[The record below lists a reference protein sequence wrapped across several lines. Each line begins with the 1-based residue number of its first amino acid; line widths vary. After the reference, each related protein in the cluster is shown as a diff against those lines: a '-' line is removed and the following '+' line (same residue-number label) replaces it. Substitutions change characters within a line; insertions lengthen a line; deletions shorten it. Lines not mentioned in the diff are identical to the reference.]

1 MRYVKGLD
9 RDQVMM
15 CSLDSFVDKE
25 SDARLIDAFVDSLDL
40 EELKIV
46 KSCAAS
52 EGRPAYDPRSM
63 LKLYIYG
70 AEHGIR
76 SSRKLAEACRLNVE
90 VRWMTGAVTPDFR
103 TISDFRK
110 NNIKSL
116 KEVFHEFDKRI
127 ASTVEFGFVS
137 VDGSKLRANNSKD
150 NNFTSHKLDDR
161 IQWLDAHIDE
171 YLRQMD
177 AIDSMETAEEMELEG
192 MLSREKIEQRLQ
204 EAQARLEK
212 YKQYRDYMEENG
224 LSQMSITDVD
234 SRLMKSKNGFQV
246 SYNVQTAVDSETH
259 LIRDFNTTN
268 QVTDHGLLAPTA
280 ADIRSEDEILHAV
293 ADRGYE
299 NQRDM
304 IKCLEDGIVPHVIL
318 PDGKDIYELELEYV
332 EAECNPASTKSEDLT
347 KCLHAGEIP
356 DAYKGVIK
364 SAEVKEV
371 RRKVKE
377 PSDYPS
383 PTQSPYG
390 TEEEMVA
397 RASEGYFVRD
407 PERNLVYC
415 PAGQVLRQKC
425 IKKNGNIRYANKAAC
440 RRCPFRNKCYKGK
453 NEWKE
458 IDFNKD
464 TLEKPC
470 RDWLKA
476 EGKQAVNEKK
486 SSKARFET
494 IKIVLLKFR
503 PDREK
508 MSQRLCLSEHPFG
521 TIKHAM
527 NADYFLLNG
536 LEKVTGEF
544 ALSAIAYNLKRSRN
558 LLGFNKMMN
567 LMMI

>member
-15 CSLDSFVDKE
+15 CTLDSFVDKE
-25 SDARLIDAFVDSLDL
+25 SDARLIDAFVDNLDL
-40 EELKIV
+40 EALKIT
-46 KSCAAS
+46 KSKAAS

-70 AEHGIR
+70 AEHSIR

-110 NNIKSL
+110 ANITVLKSIL
-116 KEVFHEFDKRI
+116 HEFNRRI
-127 ASTVEFGFVS
+127 AAAVEFGYVAI
-137 VDGSKLRANNSKD
+137 DGSKIRANNAKD

-177 AIDSMETAEEMELEG
+177 ALDSLETAEEMETEG
-192 MLSREKIEQRLQ
+192 MLSRETLEQKLHETQERLD
-204 EAQARLEK
+204 R
-212 YKQYRDYMEENG
+212 YKGYRQYMEENG
-224 LSQMSITDVD
+224 LSQLSVTDAD
-234 SRLMKSKNGFQV
+234 AKLMKSKNGFQV
-246 SYNVQTAVDSETH
+246 SYNVQTAVDSNTH
-259 LIRDFNTTN
+259 LIRDFNMTN
-268 QVTDHGLLAPTA
+268 QVTDHGLMAPTA
-280 ADIRSEDEILHAV
+280 EGIRSEDEILEAV

-299 NQRDM
+299 HQEDM
-304 IKCLEDGIVPHVIL
+304 IRCLEDGIIPHVIL
-318 PDGKDIYELELEYV
+318 PDGKDEYELELEYI
-332 EAECNPASTKSEDLT
+332 ESECDRKSTKHEDLA

-356 DAYKGVIK
+356 EAYASVIT
-364 SAEVKEV
+364 SAEVKTV
-371 RRKVKE
+371 RRKVRDAAEESTAVK
-377 PSDYPS
+377 
-383 PTQSPYG
+383 SPYK
-390 TEEEMVA
+390 TEEEMMTKA
-397 RASEGYFVRD
+397 KEGYFVRD

-415 PAGQVLRQKC
+415 PAGQILRQKC
-425 IKKNGNIRYANKAAC
+425 IKKTGEIRYANKAAC
-440 RRCPFRNKCYKGK
+440 RRCPYRNKCYKGK

-470 RDWLKA
+470 REWLKA
-476 EGKQAVNEKK
+476 EGLEPDSKKEPSKGKFEK
-486 SSKARFET
+486 
-494 IKIVLLKFR
+494 IKIVILKLR

-508 MSQRLCLSEHPFG
+508 MAQRLCLSEHPFG
-521 TIKHAM
+521 TIKHSM
-527 NADYFLLNG
+527 GADYFLLNG
-536 LEKVTGEF
+536 LDKVAGEF

>member
-9 RDQVMM
+9 RNQIMM
-15 CSLDSFVDKE
+15 CTLDSFVDQE
-25 SDARLIDAFVDSLDL
+25 SDARLIDAFVESLDL
-40 EELKIV
+40 EVLKIT
-46 KSCAAS
+46 KSKAAS

-70 AEHGIR
+70 AEHSIR

-110 NNIKSL
+110 ANINSL
-116 KEVFHEFDKRI
+116 KKILHEFNRRI
-127 ASTVEFGFVS
+127 ATAVEFGYVS
-137 VDGSKLRANNSKD
+137 IDGSKIRANNSKD

-177 AIDSMETAEEMELEG
+177 TLDVLENAEEIELEG
-192 MLSREKIEQRLQ
+192 MLSRETLEQKLK
-204 EAQARLEK
+204 EAQERLDR
-212 YKQYRDYMEENG
+212 YKEYRKYMEENG
-224 LSQMSITDVD
+224 LSQLSVTDAD
-234 SRLMKSKNGFQV
+234 AKLMKNKNGFQV

-259 LIRDFNTTN
+259 LIRDFNMTN
-268 QVTDHGLLAPTA
+268 QVTDHGLMAPTA
-280 ADIRSEDEILHAV
+280 AGICSEEEILDVV

-299 NQRDM
+299 NQKDM
-304 IKCLEDGIVPHVIL
+304 IRCLEEGIIPHVIL
-318 PDGKDIYELELEYV
+318 PDGKDSYELELEYI
-332 EAECNPASTKSEDLT
+332 ESECDRSSTKSEELA

-356 DAYKGVIK
+356 DAYREVIE
-364 SAEVKEV
+364 SAEIKTVCRSIKEADESTGII
-371 RRKVKE
+371 K
-377 PSDYPS
+377 
-383 PTQSPYG
+383 SPYG
-390 TEEEMVA
+390 TEEEMMT
-397 RASEGYFVRD
+397 RAKEGYFVRD

-415 PAGQVLRQKC
+415 PAGQILRQKC
-425 IKKNGNIRYANKAAC
+425 IKKGGNIRYANKTAC
-440 RRCPFRNKCYKGK
+440 RHCPFRNKCYKGK

-476 EGKQAVNEKK
+476 EGKATPKEKRTRK
-486 SSKARFET
+486 SVFKK
-494 IKIVLLKFR
+494 IKIVLLKLR
-503 PDREK
+503 PNREK
-508 MSQRLCLSEHPFG
+508 MSHRLSLSEHPFG
-521 TIKHAM
+521 TIKHSM
-527 NADYFLLNG
+527 NAGYFLLNG
-536 LEKVTGEF
+536 IEKVSGEF

-558 LLGFNKMMN
+558 LLGFNKVMN

>member
-9 RDQVMM
+9 RDQIMM
-15 CSLDSFVDKE
+15 CSLDSFVDPE
-25 SDARLIDAFVDSLDL
+25 SDARLIDAFVDHLDL
-40 EELKIV
+40 DALKIT
-46 KSCAAS
+46 KSKAAS

-63 LKLYIYG
+63 IKLYIYG

-76 SSRKLAEACRLNVE
+76 SSRRLASACKLNVE

-110 NNIKSL
+110 NNIKAL
-116 KEVFHEFDKRI
+116 KGIMHEFNRRI
-127 ASTVEFGFVS
+127 AAAVEFGYIS
-137 VDGSKLRANNSKD
+137 IDGSKIRANNSKD

-177 AIDSMETAEEMELEG
+177 ELDSIETAEEMELEG
-192 MLSREKIEQRLQ
+192 MLSRDTLEQKLQ
-204 EAQARLEK
+204 EAQERLER

-224 LSQMSITDVD
+224 LSQLSITDAD
-234 SRLMKSKNGFQV
+234 AKLMKNKNGFQV

-259 LIRDFNTTN
+259 LIRDFNMTN
-268 QVTDHGLLAPTA
+268 RVTDHGLMAPTA
-280 ADIRSEDEILHAV
+280 ADIRNEDEILEAV

-299 NQRDM
+299 NQEDM
-304 IKCLEDGIVPHVIL
+304 IKCLEDGIIPHVIL
-318 PDGKDIYELELEYV
+318 PDGKDEYELELNYV
-332 EAECNPASTKSEDLT
+332 EAECDRSSIKSEELS

-356 DAYKGVIK
+356 DAYKSVIK
-364 SAEVKEV
+364 SAEVKTV
-371 RRKVKE
+371 RRKVKD
-377 PSDYPS
+377 PYDKSG
-383 PTQSPYG
+383 TVKSPYG
-390 TEEEMVA
+390 TQEEMMA
-397 RASEGYFVRD
+397 RAKEGYFVRD

-415 PAGQVLRQKC
+415 PAGQILRQKC
-425 IKKNGNIRYANKAAC
+425 IKKSGDIRYANKAAC

-470 RDWLKA
+470 RDWLKS
-476 EGKQAVNEKK
+476 EGKEPVKQNRTQKGKFEK
-486 SSKARFET
+486 
-494 IKIVLLKFR
+494 IKIVILKLK

-521 TIKHAM
+521 TMKHSM
-527 NADYFLLNG
+527 NAGYFLLNG
-536 LEKVTGEF
+536 IEKVTGEF
-544 ALSAIAYNLKRSRN
+544 ALSAIAYNLVRSRN
-558 LLGFNKMMN
+558 ILGFNKMMN

>member
-40 EELKIV
+40 ENLEII

-110 NNIKSL
+110 NNINSL
-116 KEVFHEFDKRI
+116 KKIFHEFDKRI
-127 ASTVEFGFVS
+127 ASAVEFGFVS

-224 LSQMSITDVD
+224 LSQMSITDAD

-259 LIRDFNTTN
+259 LIRDFNATN

-280 ADIRSEDEILHAV
+280 ADIRNEDEILHAV

-299 NQRDM
+299 NHEDM
-304 IKCLEDGIVPHVIL
+304 IKCLEDGIIPHVIL

-332 EAECNPASTKSEDLT
+332 ESECDPASTKGEDLA

-356 DAYKGVIK
+356 DAYKDVIK
-364 SAEVKEV
+364 SAEIKEV
-371 RRKVKE
+371 RRKIKE
-377 PSDYPS
+377 ADEESS
-383 PTQSPYG
+383 PIRSPYG
-390 TEEEMVA
+390 TEEEMMA

-415 PAGQVLRQKC
+415 PAGQILRQKC

-453 NEWKE
+453 NE
-458 IDFNKD
+458 
-464 TLEKPC
+464 
-470 RDWLKA
+470 
-476 EGKQAVNEKK
+476 
-486 SSKARFET
+486 
-494 IKIVLLKFR
+494 
-503 PDREK
+503 
-508 MSQRLCLSEHPFG
+508 
-521 TIKHAM
+521 
-527 NADYFLLNG
+527 
-536 LEKVTGEF
+536 
-544 ALSAIAYNLKRSRN
+544 KRSRLRQGYSGEAVPRLAQGRGQTSCSREEN
-558 LLGFNKMMN
+558 FKSQV
-567 LMMI
+567 

>member
-9 RDQVMM
+9 RDQIMM
-15 CSLDSFVDKE
+15 CSLDSFVDPE
-25 SDARLIDAFVDSLDL
+25 SDARLIDAFVDHLDL
-40 EELKIV
+40 DALKIT
-46 KSCAAS
+46 KSKAAS

-63 LKLYIYG
+63 IKLYIYG

-76 SSRKLAEACRLNVE
+76 SSRRLASACKLNVE

-110 NNIKSL
+110 NNIKAL
-116 KEVFHEFDKRI
+116 KGIMHEFNRRI
-127 ASTVEFGFVS
+127 AAAVEFGYIS
-137 VDGSKLRANNSKD
+137 IDGSKIRANNSKD

-177 AIDSMETAEEMELEG
+177 ELDSIETAEEMELEG
-192 MLSREKIEQRLQ
+192 MLSRDTLEQKLQ
-204 EAQARLEK
+204 EAQERLER

-224 LSQMSITDVD
+224 LSQLSITDAD
-234 SRLMKSKNGFQV
+234 AKLMKNKNGFQV

-259 LIRDFNTTN
+259 LIRDFNMTN
-268 QVTDHGLLAPTA
+268 RVTDHGLMAPTA
-280 ADIRSEDEILHAV
+280 ADIRNENEILEAV

-299 NQRDM
+299 NQEDM
-304 IKCLEDGIVPHVIL
+304 IKCLEDGIIPHVIL
-318 PDGKDIYELELEYV
+318 PDGKDEYELELNYV
-332 EAECNPASTKSEDLT
+332 EAECDTSSTKSEELS

-356 DAYKGVIK
+356 DAYKSVIK
-364 SAEVKEV
+364 SAEVKTV
-371 RRKVKE
+371 RRKVKD
-377 PSDYPS
+377 PYDKSG
-383 PTQSPYG
+383 TVKSPYG
-390 TEEEMVA
+390 TQEEMMA
-397 RASEGYFVRD
+397 RAKEGYFVRD

-415 PAGQVLRQKC
+415 PAGQILRQKC
-425 IKKNGNIRYANKAAC
+425 IKKSGDIRYANKAAC

-470 RDWLKA
+470 RDWLKS
-476 EGKQAVNEKK
+476 EGKEPVKQNRTQKCKFEK
-486 SSKARFET
+486 
-494 IKIVLLKFR
+494 IKIVILKLK

-521 TIKHAM
+521 TMKHSM
-527 NADYFLLNG
+527 NAGYFLLNG
-536 LEKVTGEF
+536 IEKVTGEF
-544 ALSAIAYNLKRSRN
+544 ALSAIAYNLVRSRN
-558 LLGFNKMMN
+558 ILGFNKMMN

>member
-9 RDQVMM
+9 RDQIMM
-15 CSLDSFVDKE
+15 CSLDSFVDPE
-25 SDARLIDAFVDSLDL
+25 SDARLIDAFVDHLDL
-40 EELKIV
+40 DALKIT
-46 KSCAAS
+46 KSKAAS

-63 LKLYIYG
+63 IKLYIYG

-76 SSRKLAEACRLNVE
+76 SSRRLASACKLNVE

-110 NNIKSL
+110 NNIKAL
-116 KEVFHEFDKRI
+116 KGIMHEFNRRI
-127 ASTVEFGFVS
+127 AAAVEFGYIS
-137 VDGSKLRANNSKD
+137 IDGSKIRANNSKD

-177 AIDSMETAEEMELEG
+177 ELDSIETAEEMELEG
-192 MLSREKIEQRLQ
+192 MLSRDTLEQKLQ
-204 EAQARLEK
+204 EAQERLER

-224 LSQMSITDVD
+224 LSQLSITDAD
-234 SRLMKSKNGFQV
+234 AKLMKNKNGFQV

-259 LIRDFNTTN
+259 LIRDFNMTN
-268 QVTDHGLLAPTA
+268 RVTDHGLMAPTA
-280 ADIRSEDEILHAV
+280 ADIRNEDEILEAV

-299 NQRDM
+299 NQEDM
-304 IKCLEDGIVPHVIL
+304 IKCLEDGIIPHVIL
-318 PDGKDIYELELEYV
+318 PDGKDEYELELNYV
-332 EAECNPASTKSEDLT
+332 EAECDTSSTKSEELS

-356 DAYKGVIK
+356 DAYKSVIK
-364 SAEVKEV
+364 SAEVKTV
-371 RRKVKE
+371 RRKVKD
-377 PSDYPS
+377 PYDKSG
-383 PTQSPYG
+383 TVKSPYG
-390 TEEEMVA
+390 TQEEMMA
-397 RASEGYFVRD
+397 RAKEGYFVRD

-415 PAGQVLRQKC
+415 PAGQILRQKC
-425 IKKNGNIRYANKAAC
+425 IKKSGDIRYANKAAC

-470 RDWLKA
+470 RDWLKS
-476 EGKQAVNEKK
+476 EGKEPVKKNRTQKGKFEK
-486 SSKARFET
+486 
-494 IKIVLLKFR
+494 IKIVILKLK

-521 TIKHAM
+521 TMKHSM
-527 NADYFLLNG
+527 NAGYFLLNG
-536 LEKVTGEF
+536 IEKVTGEF
-544 ALSAIAYNLKRSRN
+544 ALSAIAYNLVRSRN
-558 LLGFNKMMN
+558 ILGFNKMMN

>member
-25 SDARLIDAFVDSLDL
+25 SDARLIDAFVESLDL
-40 EELKIV
+40 EDLKII
-46 KSCAAS
+46 KSKAAS

-110 NNIKSL
+110 NNIDSL
-116 KEVFHEFDKRI
+116 KEVFHEFDRRVSS
-127 ASTVEFGFVS
+127 AVEFGYVS
-137 VDGSKLRANNSKD
+137 IDGSKIRANNSKD

-161 IQWLDAHIDE
+161 IQWLDAHIEE
-171 YLRQMD
+171 YLRQLD
-177 AIDSMETAEEMELEG
+177 ALDSAENAEEMEADG
-192 MLSREKIEQRLQ
+192 MLSREKVEQRVK
-204 EAQARLEK
+204 ESRERLEK
-212 YKQYRDYMEENG
+212 YMGYRQYMEENG
-224 LSQMSITDVD
+224 LSQLSITDAD
-234 SRLMKSKNGFQV
+234 AKLMKNKNGFQV

-259 LIRDFNTTN
+259 LIRDFNMTN

-280 ADIRSEDEILHAV
+280 ADIRDEDKILEAV
-293 ADRGYE
+293 ADKGYD
-299 NQRDM
+299 NQEDM
-304 IKCLEDGIVPHVIL
+304 IACLENGIIPHVIL
-318 PDGKDIYELELEYV
+318 PDGKDYYELELEYSPS
-332 EAECNPASTKSEDLT
+332 ECDTSSTRSGDLS

-356 DAYKGVIK
+356 DAYKDVIE

-371 RRKVKE
+371 RRKIKA
-377 PSDYPS
+377 SDEESS
-383 PTQSPYG
+383 PAKSPYG
-390 TEEEMVA
+390 TEKEMQA

-415 PAGQVLRQKC
+415 PGGQILRQKC

-476 EGKQAVNEKK
+476 EGKEPVREKK
-486 SSKARFET
+486 SNNVVFEK
-494 IKIVLLKFR
+494 IKVVILNLR

-521 TIKHAM
+521 TIKHSM
-527 NADYFLLNG
+527 NAGYFLLNG

-544 ALSAIAYNLKRSRN
+544 ALSALAYNIKRSRN
-558 LLGFNKMMN
+558 LLGYEKMME
-567 LMMI
+567 LMAI